1 MKKNKLLSLLLFVV
15 LGILLVGCVK
25 DNPPIGDKD
34 KIYTDDEIPTP
45 LTDSFKLNRDYEGKD
60 FIEDGIGRVTFVSA
74 IDGDTTIFRTLN
86 GQVITVRYLGI
97 DTPESTYKV
106 EPWGFAAARFV
117 KRVMEN
123 ARDNDIPIVLQADE
137 VDTQRIDST
146 GKRYLA
152 WVWVGDRLLNLELV
166 ELCYTA
172 TKAAGTMYAQKMIEA
187 SVAAEAF
194 GTRIWNRTLK
204 DPEYDYSAV
213 GQSMTIK
220 EINDQYNTTYAVA
233 NELDKGKKV
242 RIQGIVTRKFGGGN
256 AYIQQQV
263 EGYWFIG
270 STNTEVVATD
280 GSTFPYIGENGNWFV
295 EETDLGI
302 KAEIGEIGQNA
313 YEVYVASLT
322 DGETPLNQY
331 AWVKSITVPEP
342 NENNLIPYIVRENKW
357 YGLYLYGGHQDITN
371 FQVGREIYTTG
382 TIGYYGGA
390 VQVTSVNDST
400 VQIYSLN
407 NEVQPL
413 EITEEDFNA
422 NNRHLLGLLVKME
435 NLLIV
440 DGYNTKKN
448 NPSNLGFTLKAKVNG
463 KQINIR
469 VPNETYIYDD
479 KGNRVSDWE
488 YFDGKTLD
496 VVGIM
501 SIFDGELQILVAN
514 QNDLTY

>member
-1 MKKNKLLSLLLFVV
+1 MKTRKLLSLLLFLV

-25 DNPPIGDKD
+25 DEPTPGDKD

-45 LTDSFKLNRDYEGKD
+45 LTDEFKFTKDYEGKD
-60 FIEDGIGRVTFVSA
+60 FIEDGIGQVTFVSHV
-74 IDGDTTIFRTLN
+74 DGDTTIFRTLK

-106 EPWGFAAARFV
+106 EPWGFAAAKFV
-117 KRVMEN
+117 KKVMEN

-137 VDTQRIDST
+137 VNSQRVDST

-152 WVWVGDRLLNLELV
+152 WVWVGGRLINLELV
-166 ELCYTA
+166 EQCYTA
-172 TKAAGTMYAQKMIEA
+172 TKAAGTMYASKMIEA

-204 DPEYDYSAV
+204 DPEYDYSVV
-213 GQSMTIK
+213 GQSMSLQ
-220 EINDQYNTTYAVA
+220 EINEQYNTVYSVA
-233 NELDKGKKV
+233 NELDKGKRV
-242 RIQGIVTRKFGGGN
+242 RIQGIVTRKLGGGN

-263 EGYWFIG
+263 DGHWHIG
-270 STNTEVVATD
+270 LTNTEVVATD
-280 GSTFPYIGENGNWFV
+280 GSSFPYIGENGNWFV

-302 KAEIGEIGQNA
+302 QAQIGEIGQNA
-313 YEVYVASLT
+313 YEVYVDSLP

-331 AWVKSITVPEP
+331 VWARRITVAEP
-342 NENNLIPYIVRENKW
+342 DENNLIPYIVRENKW
-357 YGLYLYGGHQDITN
+357 YGLYLYGGYQDVTN

-382 TIGYYGGA
+382 TIGYFGGA
-390 VQVTSVNDST
+390 VQVTSINDAT

-407 NEVQPL
+407 NEIEPL
-413 EITEEDFNA
+413 EITADDFNP
-422 NNRHLLGLLVKME
+422 NNRHMLGLLVKME

-448 NPSNLGFTLKAKVNG
+448 NPSNLGFTIEAKVNG
-463 KQINIR
+463 KDINIR
-469 VPNETYIYDD
+469 IPNETYIYDD

-488 YFDGKTLD
+488 YFDGITLD